1 MKEYIITKTPIDTI
15 DFQENTV
22 YIKNESKNLSGSIK
36 DRVFNYL
43 IRKLFQTQKIY
54 ENQIITLASSGNA
67 AISLVML
74 CNIYNLKPII
84 FLPSSTT
91 IERIEILKNLSA
103 DYFLIDGNM
112 ETCNKCAK
120 EFAKRNNGYFIDQ
133 FNDKE
138 LLNAHEDTFFEI
150 INEIK
155 NIDLFITSTGTGVTL
170 SALGKRLKSYY
181 KKLKINAYELNESRF
196 ISGTL
201 FAKHKIEGI
210 GPNFI
215 PKNNQTSL
223 IDKTISFDQDRIF
236 DFALKN
242 EELDYGLSTLG
253 AFIAIQELNIK
264 NKHILIIG
272 FDNKSKYLSAIKE
285 YKQKNERTN

>member
-91 IERIEILKNLSA
+91 IERIEILKNLSG

-112 ETCNKCAK
+112 EACNKCAE

-210 GPNFI
+210 GP
-215 PKNNQTSL
+215 KNNQTSL

-236 DFALKN
+236 DFTLKN

>member
-91 IERIEILKNLSA
+91 IERIEILKNLSG

-112 ETCNKCAK
+112 EACNKCAE

-155 NIDLFITSTGTGVTL
+155 N
-170 SALGKRLKSYY
+170 
-181 KKLKINAYELNESRF
+181 
-196 ISGTL
+196 
-201 FAKHKIEGI
+201 
-210 GPNFI
+210 P
-215 PKNNQTSL
+215 
-223 IDKTISFDQDRIF
+223 
-236 DFALKN
+236 
-242 EELDYGLSTLG
+242 
-253 AFIAIQELNIK
+253 
-264 NKHILIIG
+264 
-272 FDNKSKYLSAIKE
+272 
-285 YKQKNERTN
+285 